1 MAWGPGLLRL
11 HVASEL
17 VIALACVLVT
27 IAMLLVVRR
36 RQGFRFNGILLCF
49 AACGAAFA
57 ATHAINALAIW
68 HRLAWASDDD
78 AILAAITAA
87 ISLFTMGVLVQ
98 TMPSV
103 FAIPDALADHRF
115 RELLE
120 NAPDAVMQVDS
131 HGKIVIANRTAEQMF
146 GYSREELIGSSVD
159 LLVPQ
164 PVRGVHPHQRDQ
176 FVHAGVPRLMYE
188 GGVDRHG
195 LRKDGTEFSV
205 EIGLNP
211 VRTEA
216 GVYISAIIRDVT
228 DRKQLER
235 ELERERALRGQRIEV
250 LARLAADLAHEIKN
264 PLAIIHARA
273 SDLIELA
280 THAEMLP
287 AVEIEKTCGS
297 IVKTTERAIRVIR
310 GVEAL
315 AHEGS
320 HDPMQKTDVRGLIE
334 QSMDLLR
341 ARFETHGISLEA
353 EIADHL
359 PPVECRE
366 VQIEQILVN
375 LLTNAFDAI
384 DGCESSMRWVKVR
397 ATMRPPWI
405 QYAGI
410 EAVRIEVADGGPG
423 VVAENRGRLMETFFT
438 TKPKG
443 SGIGI
448 GLSVSRTIAEDH
460 GGTLEL
466 LDSEGPTCFRLTLP
480 VLAINADGTTSTKGG
495 PQ

>member
-1 MAWGPGLLRL
+1 MW
-11 HVASEL
+11 HQL
-17 VIALACVLVT
+17 V
-27 IAMLLVVRR
+27 
-36 RQGFRFNGILLCF
+36 
-49 AACGAAFA
+49 
-57 ATHAINALAIW
+57 
-68 HRLAWASDDD
+68 WASDDD

-87 ISLFTMGVLVQ
+87 ISLFTMGVLVRV
-98 TMPSV
+98 MPSV

-131 HGKIVIANRTAEQMF
+131 QGKIVIANRTAELMF
-146 GYSREELIGSSVD
+146 GYSHKELIGSSVD

-164 PVRGVHPHQRDQ
+164 AARGVHPHQREQ
-176 FVHAGVPRLMYE
+176 FVHAGAPRLMYE

-235 ELERERALRGQRIEV
+235 ELERERALRGQRVEV

-273 SDLIELA
+273 SDLSELA
-280 THAEMLP
+280 THGETLP
-287 AVEIEKTCGS
+287 AVEVEKTCAS

-341 ARFETHGISLEA
+341 TRYETHGIALEA
-353 EIADHL
+353 EIADDL
-359 PPVECRE
+359 PLVECRE
-366 VQIEQILVN
+366 VQIEQILIN

-384 DGCESSMRWVKVR
+384 DGSESGQRWVKVR
-397 ATMRPPWI
+397 ATMRPAWI
-405 QYAGI
+405 QFAGVQ
-410 EAVRIEVADGGPG
+410 AVRIEVIDSGPG
-423 VVAENRGRLMETFFT
+423 IVAENRGRLMETFFT

-466 LDSEGPTCFRLTLP
+466 LNSDGPTCFRLTLP
-480 VLAINADGTTSTKGG
+480 VLAAGDGTTTRAEGG
-495 PQ
+495 PE